1 MDYNTKI
8 SEIEGKI
15 HSITDLDTTAALTA
29 VKNKIPLV
37 SSLVKKKDHDT
48 KLSDIERRYFTTSEY
63 KKFTHDMRD
72 EKIKENRLV
81 NETAIAGFLNS
92 VDLNR
97 KVGTLATKAES
108 KLEEDKIVK
117 HLIQVIFAAKVILKM
132 MTHKII

>member
-1 MDYNTKI
+1 
-8 SEIEGKI
+8 
-15 HSITDLDTTAALTA
+15 
-29 VKNKIPLV
+29 
-37 SSLVKKKDHDT
+37 
-48 KLSDIERRYFTTSEY
+48 
-63 KKFTHDMRD
+63 MRD

>member
-37 SSLVKKKDHDT
+37 SSLVKKKDYDT